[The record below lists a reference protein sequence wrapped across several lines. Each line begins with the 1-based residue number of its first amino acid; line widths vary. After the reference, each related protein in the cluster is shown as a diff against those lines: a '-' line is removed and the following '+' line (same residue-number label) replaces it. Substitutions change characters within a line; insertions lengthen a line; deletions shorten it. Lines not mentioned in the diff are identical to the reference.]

1 MEIMR
6 TETTPGQ
13 RPDDDTIADPTAR
26 RIVIETDDH
35 EQIDL
40 VAASDA
46 ELDAKL
52 DDFLTWAS

>member
-6 TETTPGQ
+6 NETTPGTAADVS
-13 RPDDDTIADPTAR
+13 DDPNDH

-40 VAASDA
+40 VAATDA
-46 ELDAKL
+46 ELEAKL

>member
-6 TETTPGQ
+6 SETTPGQ
-13 RPDDDTIADPTAR
+13 TPEEDHDPTGH

-40 VAASDA
+40 VAATDD
-46 ELDAKL
+46 ELEAKL

>member
-6 TETTPGQ
+6 NETTPSVAVDAT
-13 RPDDDTIADPTAR
+13 DDPNDHQ
-26 RIVIETDDH
+26 IVIETDDH

-40 VAASDA
+40 VAATDA
-46 ELDAKL
+46 ELEAKL